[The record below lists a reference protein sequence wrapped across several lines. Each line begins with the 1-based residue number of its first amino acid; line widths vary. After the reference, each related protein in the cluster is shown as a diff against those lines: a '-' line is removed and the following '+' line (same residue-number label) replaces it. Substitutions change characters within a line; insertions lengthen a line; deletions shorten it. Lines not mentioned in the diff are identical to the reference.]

1 MLPNDRSAGDL
12 TGLNQPGAPLAT
24 GPSGCYGKR
33 STGAITCPLNHLA
46 PEPFSASFCLR
57 WRNDTLRPRRNSMTT
72 RSPRLTIGG
81 RQVLALP
88 DTIVLMPA
96 SLPHAIQAGEPS
108 RMLLIMLREPTTA

>member
-1 MLPNDRSAGDL
+1 
-12 TGLNQPGAPLAT
+12 
-24 GPSGCYGKR
+24 
-33 STGAITCPLNHLA
+33 
-46 PEPFSASFCLR
+46 
-57 WRNDTLRPRRNSMTT
+57 MTT

-96 SLPHAIQAGEPS
+96 NLPHAIQAGEPS